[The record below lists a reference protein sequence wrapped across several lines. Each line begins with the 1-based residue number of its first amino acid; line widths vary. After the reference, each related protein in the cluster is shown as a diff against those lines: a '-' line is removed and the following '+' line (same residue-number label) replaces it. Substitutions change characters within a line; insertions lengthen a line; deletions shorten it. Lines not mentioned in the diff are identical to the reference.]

1 MDLMIVA
8 KLALLASIML
18 VVLSFGLGTS
28 VNEALAFLRE
38 PGTAARAMLSMF
50 AILPLFVLGLVAL
63 FPLKPAVAFTL
74 LALSVSPMPP
84 VYPGKAGK
92 QGGGDQYVMGLF
104 VLATVTSVLAVP
116 LILSVDEYLLGMPIP
131 FEMLP
136 VLRTLVLTVAA
147 PLAVGM
153 LVFARNTPLADRLRP
168 IAARLGKGLLIM
180 VALLLLVASWP
191 AMRAAVGDGT
201 LAAITAM
208 VVVGLV
214 SGYLLGGPVAG
225 NRAAL
230 ATATALRHPGVALPL
245 AVGAASAAD
254 RPIVLGAVLLYLLIN
269 TLAGAAFAR
278 LVKAKP

>member
-28 VNEALAFLRE
+28 MNEALAFLRE

-50 AILPLFVLGLVAL
+50 GILPLFVLGLVAL

-147 PLAVGM
+147 PLAVS
-153 LVFARNTPLADRLRP
+153 LTLRLAASLSALPCTRALAFCARR
-168 IAARLGKGLLIM
+168 
-180 VALLLLVASWP
+180 VASW
-191 AMRAAVGDGT
+191 
-201 LAAITAM
+201 
-208 VVVGLV
+208 
-214 SGYLLGGPVAG
+214 
-225 NRAAL
+225 
-230 ATATALRHPGVALPL
+230 
-245 AVGAASAAD
+245 SAAPATSS
-254 RPIVLGAVLLYLLIN
+254 RSL
-269 TLAGAAFAR
+269 
-278 LVKAKP
+278 K